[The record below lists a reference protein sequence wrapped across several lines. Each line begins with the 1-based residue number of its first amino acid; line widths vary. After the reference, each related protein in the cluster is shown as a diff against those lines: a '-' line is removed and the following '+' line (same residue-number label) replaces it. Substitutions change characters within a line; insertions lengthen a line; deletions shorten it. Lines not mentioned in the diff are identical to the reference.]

1 MNTGGSAN
9 TSTHNNADISTHNNA
24 GTSTHK
30 SAGTSMRKN
39 SGHPLW
45 LLAAVV
51 LGDGLFVVLQV
62 PSPSFMGF
70 GLTPIP
76 LLIAETLTY
85 LLGGLIA
92 YQLGVLS
99 SRLFYFAS
107 FAIVVATSLVL
118 AFLPVPEPIAIAL
131 QLVLYIFLALLN
143 LCWGVCFAS
152 FKPSIS
158 IILIIGAYV
167 LWGAF
172 SFCISVTVETSLGE
186 VLQIVFPFTSLII
199 LGFCLAKLNFGVNQR
214 RFASK
219 EERPGALSVF
229 RSVGALFWASTAF
242 ALIFGSILEIDALS
256 GNEGFIVS
264 PEAQIGSIVICLAML
279 VYVLATGAQIR
290 YRLIIVVALVLATI
304 LMARAIF
311 ESQSFFTS
319 GLPMAIFNF
328 YGMIVWIVFAWKA
341 YESRVNSF
349 CIFALG
355 LGSMRLGLLA
365 GRGLTIALAN
375 YIGLSWD
382 VVRSISILGLWILFI
397 CVIVAVWFI
406 MMRQR
411 SELLPFEQGA
421 EQGVK
426 QGARQGAEQGA
437 RQGVEQ
443 GVGRGTE
450 PSSPKRGFALLMD
463 QTTYNKRAP
472 STGAE
477 LAGTAVPAVTVA
489 ASADTFTPAA
499 SAAQETNLY
508 EKRFAEAV
516 SGCGLTEREIEILSM
531 YASGRSAV
539 YIAEELYLSNYTVK
553 THLRRSYAKLG
564 VHTRQELLD
573 MVWKGQLP
581 EG

>member
-1 MNTGGSAN
+1 MNSEDVVAKK
-9 TSTHNNADISTHNNA
+9 A
-24 GTSTHK
+24 GRSP
-30 SAGTSMRKN
+30 
-39 SGHPLW
+39 GHPLW

-76 LLIAETLTY
+76 LLIAETLAY

-92 YQLGVLS
+92 YQLGVHS

-107 FAIVVATSLVL
+107 FAIVVATSLAL
-118 AFLPVPEPIAIAL
+118 AFLPVPETLAIAL
-131 QLVLYIFLALLN
+131 QLVVYIFLALLN

-152 FKPSIS
+152 FKPSVS

-172 SFCISVTVETSLGE
+172 SFCISITVGTGFGE
-186 VLQIVFPFTSLII
+186 VLQIAFPLTSLII
-199 LGFCLAKLNFGVNQR
+199 LGFCLAKLSFGVNQR
-214 RFASK
+214 RFDKK
-219 EERPGALSVF
+219 EEQPGALSVF

-242 ALIFGSILEIDALS
+242 ALIFGSILEIDVLF

-264 PEAQIGSIVICLAML
+264 PGAQIGSIVICLAML

-290 YRLIIVVALVLATI
+290 YRLIIIVALVLATI
-304 LMARAIF
+304 LMARAIL

-365 GRGLTIALAN
+365 GRSLTIVLAN
-375 YIGLSWD
+375 YIGLSWET
-382 VVRSISILGLWILFI
+382 VQSISILGLWILFI
-397 CVIVAVWFI
+397 CVIVAVWFV

-411 SELLPFEQGA
+411 NELLPFEQGA
-421 EQGVK
+421 ELGVRQGVGYGTG
-426 QGARQGAEQGA
+426 QGARQGAGQGFEYGAGQSAGQSSEYGAGQGFEQ
-437 RQGVEQ
+437 VL
-443 GVGRGTE
+443 
-450 PSSPKRGFALLMD
+450 PKRGFALLMD
-463 QTTYNKRAP
+463 QLAEDKDTTTAGAGPADAAP
-472 STGAE
+472 SAT
-477 LAGTAVPAVTVA
+477 LATSAMPAIPAQATAAT
-489 ASADTFTPAA
+489 T
-499 SAAQETNLY
+499 AQEPSLY

-573 MVWKGQLP
+573 MVWKSQLP